1 MSDPLRILIH
11 NADTSDAAARTR
23 SAHPGAIVEEC
34 TSYAALPAHL
44 SALRP
49 DIVYTVRFAGSD
61 GYPRDALF
69 GPDGPRWVANG
80 GAGTDHFGVWD
91 AARVTVTNAAGVAAE
106 MMAEYVMG
114 GFLHF
119 TLDVPGLQS
128 DKAQQR
134 WRERVVRPL
143 KGTTLL
149 VVGLGQTGGAIARLA
164 QAFGM
169 RVIGT
174 RARPAPMDHVDEV
187 YPAESLLAV
196 LPQADF
202 IAVCTPLTPATRNL
216 LNAEAF
222 AVMKSGVVLA
232 DVSRGGVIDGHALL
246 LALADGRVAGAALDV
261 FETEPLPADSP
272 FWTTPNTLIS
282 PHCSSVY
289 DGWEAASFDL
299 FLGNLSRWVARKEL
313 FNVVDPHRGY

>member
-232 DVSRGGVIDGHALL
+232 DVSRGGVIDQSPLLSALQS
-246 LALADGRVAGAALDV
+246 GKIAGAGLDV
-261 FETEPLPADSP
+261 FETEPLPSDNP
-272 FWTTPNTLIS
+272 FWDLNNIILS
-282 PHCSSVY
+282 PHCSAVH
-289 DGWEAASFDL
+289 DQWEQDSFNL
-299 FLGNLSRWVARKEL
+299 FLDNLQNWENGDPL
-313 FNVVDPHRGY
+313 FNIVDPNRGY